1 MLANLLTFGKLRVP
15 LLSPVLGLA
24 VGLASAVKWLG
35 FAGVAF
41 LILGH
46 WGLRLRASIGRKANR
61 FHQANTMTPDVINRT
76 VAWSEEIDLSPDTL
90 YLRGVTTGSSQS

>member
-35 FAGVAF
+35 FAGVAL

-46 WGLRLRASIGRKANR
+46 WGLRLRASIGR
-61 FHQANTMTPDVINRT
+61 
-76 VAWSEEIDLSPDTL
+76 
-90 YLRGVTTGSSQS
+90 